1 MRLRTSKNIV
11 AAVEE
16 IVVCGKP
23 HHEILRIA
31 EEWQSDLIVLGVHG
45 RNVVD
50 RMLFG
55 STVEPVVRRAHCP
68 VLTVRAAPPAARA
81 AA

>member
-1 MRLRTSKNIV
+1 M
-11 AAVEE
+11 
-16 IVVCGKP
+16 VVCGKP

-31 EEWQSDLIVLGVHG
+31 EEWRSDLIVLGVNG
-45 RNVVD
+45 RTVVD

-55 STVEPVVRRAHCP
+55 STVEPVVRRALCP
-68 VLTVRAAPPAARA
+68 VLTVRAEAPAASA